1 MACQD
6 GVGLRKQALAR
17 MTTGTIVMRLM
28 RSCEAVM
35 PPGLLRSLLL
45 PLVIPL
51 ALRDLRQRVKLE
63 AGWRHLRISPPSRS
77 RWFDELVRFHL
88 VRFIMFWPDRLATP
102 RWQQRI
108 KFHGLAPIKASL
120 AAGKPV
126 VLVCLHHGPVH
137 LLRYLLRAGGVPCAM
152 VVLESRAERLAV
164 REWKDSL
171 SPPAGTPNVFC
182 RDELK
187 AMLRFM
193 ERGGCLLVAA
203 DYGRGKMI
211 DVSFGPAMI
220 QVASGAFRLAE
231 SVEAMVYSVSV
242 QETLPWH
249 FVVEAGAEVVP
260 GTGELA
266 SSEKV
271 LAVLAAKIL
280 ATPAL
285 MHSQLADSLRERTG
299 M

>member
-1 MACQD
+1 
-6 GVGLRKQALAR
+6 

-28 RSCEAVM
+28 RASEAVM
-35 PPGLLRSLLL
+35 PPGLLRLLLL

-63 AGWRHLRISPPSRS
+63 AGWRHLRVSPPDQGA
-77 RWFDELVRFHL
+77 WFKELVRFHL
-88 VRFIMFWPDRLATP
+88 VRFITFWPDRLAMP

-108 KFHGLAPIKASL
+108 EFHGLASIKASL

-126 VLVCLHHGPVH
+126 VLVCLHHGPIH

-187 AMLRFM
+187 SMRRFM
-193 ERGGCLLVAA
+193 EQGGCLLVAA
-203 DYGRGKMI
+203 DYGRGKM
-211 DVSFGPAMI
+211 SEAAFGPAKI
-220 QVASGAFRLAE
+220 KVASGAFRLAE
-231 SVEAMVYSVSV
+231 SVEAMVYSVLV
-242 QETLPWH
+242 QETTPWH
-249 FVVEAGAEVVP
+249 FVVEAGAGGMP
-260 GTGELA
+260 GTGELE

-280 ATPAL
+280 ATPVM
-285 MHSQLADSLRERTG
+285 MHSQLADSLSERTG
-299 M
+299 T